1 MLHHVSLEIEP
12 TEIEPAIEFWCLL
25 GFTLLPAPPALA
37 DASVWLER
45 AGTQIHLIKTA
56 APVGP
61 RGGHVAI
68 IAPDFGAA
76 LASLRAAGFE
86 VSSKRELWGS
96 PRALTIAPGGHRVE
110 LISTPPPGSGRSP
123 PP

>member
-61 RGGHVAI
+61 RGATW
-68 IAPDFGAA
+68 
-76 LASLRAAGFE
+76 R
-86 VSSKRELWGS
+86 SSRQTLG
-96 PRALTIAPGGHRVE
+96 R
-110 LISTPPPGSGRSP
+110 RSP
-123 PP
+123 AFAPPDLR